1 VLTLSFFIIIKAS
14 SNPSA
19 KQVLTTLQKE
29 HPTWKLPERRVTKF
43 VKKQVKTN
51 KKEAKGD
58 SVTHEDEGSVASQA
72 SITKRMAQ
80 STKKR
85 LGSVLKRKKKS
96 KGKDKDS
103 MTPEKKP
110 PSHIQTNT
118 NVTPETIVSPIS
130 SAGGEEKEKE
140 VETTPKVQ
148 EKEEDAPMDP
158 RDLSVVYEDDNDG
171 SKERQC
177 CGGLCACA
185 IM

>member
-1 VLTLSFFIIIKAS
+1 M
-14 SNPSA
+14 
-19 KQVLTTLQKE
+19 
-29 HPTWKLPERRVTKF
+29 
-43 VKKQVKTN
+43 
-51 KKEAKGD
+51 
-58 SVTHEDEGSVASQA
+58 THEDEGSVASQA

-118 NVTPETIVSPIS
+118 TNGTPETIVSPIT
-130 SAGGEEKEKE
+130 SAGEEEEEKEI
-140 VETTPKVQ
+140 ETTPKVQ
-148 EKEEDAPMDP
+148 EEEKEEDAPMDP

-171 SKERQC
+171 SKEGQC
-177 CGGLCACA
+177 CGGFCACA